1 MCFASVDVG
10 AVAVGADALSDVIVV
25 GDAPVY
31 AVALYVL
38 YVQVMLLG
46 VLLMCSLSNKY
57 CIVYMMWLFVL

>member
-10 AVAVGADALSDVIVV
+10 AVAVGADALSDVSVV

-38 YVQVMLLG
+38 YV
-46 VLLMCSLSNKY
+46 
-57 CIVYMMWLFVL
+57 